1 MVRRALCWVLGTQRG
16 AGRPNPSPPE
26 LTGGELLLQVRQRA
40 HSLPAQKTH
49 VIQVLPLSLAT
60 GSPRAEPSE
69 GSGLRVSI
77 LPASLQAGWSVGA
90 GSCDAVGWQVGG
102 QIQGADWAAEDK
114 FPAADTP
121 PPPTGGVKT
130 PQAPLPGGTH
140 RPLPLSAFL
149 FLAPKATYPLP
160 SPLRFVN

>member
-114 FPAADTP
+114 LPAADTP
-121 PPPTGGVKT
+121 PPPPPEGSKHPKLLFQEAPTGLSLSLPFSSWLQKPPT
-130 PQAPLPGGTH
+130 PFPVP
-140 RPLPLSAFL
+140 
-149 FLAPKATYPLP
+149 
-160 SPLRFVN
+160 FVL